1 MQRRAE
7 DVVDQIAIQQFQR
20 DGAVCLRGA
29 FDPKWLDVLG
39 RGIDSDLA
47 DPSPRLARHTKEPGA
62 PAYIEDFW
70 VWDHFPEFRSFV
82 RESPCGAL
90 AARLLGAP
98 AVNLV
103 MDNWFL
109 REAGS
114 RSRPP
119 FHQDLAYFDFEGTMC
134 VLWLPLEAVTRDD
147 GIAFVKGSHLWDRL
161 FMRVRFADGHVQ
173 DGPAADGDDGIEV
186 NGQRYFAPP
195 DVAAEPGAYDLLQ
208 WDLEP
213 GDCIFFD
220 MRTLHG
226 GLAET
231 VPQRTVRRFTLRMT
245 APDGRIRYRGDWAK
259 EERQI
264 FEAAGYGEG
273 DRLDGSFFPQ
283 LYPSVA
289 VSG

>member
-1 MQRRAE
+1 MAE
-7 DVVDQIAIQQFQR
+7 TQSPLVADTDIDAFRR

-29 FDPKWLDVLG
+29 FDTDWLKILG
-39 RGIDSDLA
+39 EGIDADLG

-62 PAYIEDFW
+62 PAYVEDFW
-70 VWDHFPEFRSFV
+70 VWNDIPQFRRFV
-82 RESPCGAL
+82 HESPCGAL
-90 AARLLGAP
+90 AAGLLGAP
-98 AVNLV
+98 SVNLV

-134 VLWLPLEAVTRDD
+134 VLWLPLEPVTREN
-147 GIAFVKGSHLWDRL
+147 GIAFVKGSHLWDKL
-161 FMRVRFADGHVQ
+161 FMRVRFADGHQQ
-173 DGPAADGDDGIEV
+173 DGPDALADGVEV

-195 DVAAEPGAYDLLQ
+195 DVAADPDSYELLQ
-208 WDLEP
+208 WDLDA

-226 GLAET
+226 GLAST
-231 VPQRTVRRFTLRMT
+231 VPTRTVRRFTLRMT
-245 APDGRIRYRGDWAK
+245 SPDGVIRYRGDWAK
-259 EERQI
+259 DERAI

-273 DRLDGSFFPQ
+273 DRIAGSFFPQ
-283 LYPSVA
+283 LYPTGA
-289 VSG
+289 PA